1 MSSLNLVFAPSPI
14 LKKKADKVS
23 NIDKETKRLI
33 HGMYD
38 IMYENNGV
46 GLAAPQVNHSVQILV
61 MDCTDR
67 QDNSKAKAL
76 INPVIKS
83 FSKNIKAYEEG
94 CLSFPGHYFEVSRP
108 DTVEI
113 SYLNIDGEER
123 THIFNNFESVCVQHE
138 IDHLLGTLFV
148 EYLSMLRRNIII
160 RKMQKF
166 KKNISKQKV

>member
-14 LKKKADKVS
+14 LKKKADKVN
-23 NIDKETKRLI
+23 NIDKETKKLI
-33 HGMYD
+33 YDMYD
-38 IMYENNGV
+38 TMYEKNGV
-46 GLAAPQVNHSVQILV
+46 GLSAPQVNHSIQILV
-61 MDCTDR
+61 MDCSNK

-83 FSKNIKAYEEG
+83 FSKNIKSYEEG
-94 CLSFPGHYFEVSRP
+94 CLSFPGYYFEVSRP

-113 SYLNIDGEER
+113 SYLNMDGEQR
-123 THIFNNFESVCVQHE
+123 TDIFHNFESVCVQHE

-148 EYLSMLRRNIII
+148 EYLSRLKRNIII
-160 RKMQKF
+160 KKMQKF